1 MTDSTTSVKNLFDGA
16 ILMAE
21 AVEAVGGPD
30 AFAKVLVNNAGG
42 DSPAQREDVAANL
55 AMAVAEA
62 AEPFFELAAVGE
74 AIQAAGGAFAVA
86 EAMAAASAQFEVME
100 AMSAAGGTLAV
111 AEALDALEQATKLR
125 DA

>member
-16 ILMAE
+16 MLMAE

-30 AFAKVLVNNAGG
+30 AFAKVLVSNAGD
-42 DSPAQREDVAANL
+42 DSPARCEDVAGNL

-62 AEPFFELAAVGE
+62 AQPLFELAAVGE

-86 EAMAAASAQFEVME
+86 EAMEAASAQIEVME
-100 AMSAAGGTLAV
+100 AVSAAGGALAM
-111 AEALDALEQATKLR
+111 AEALDAFEQATNLR
-125 DA
+125 GA